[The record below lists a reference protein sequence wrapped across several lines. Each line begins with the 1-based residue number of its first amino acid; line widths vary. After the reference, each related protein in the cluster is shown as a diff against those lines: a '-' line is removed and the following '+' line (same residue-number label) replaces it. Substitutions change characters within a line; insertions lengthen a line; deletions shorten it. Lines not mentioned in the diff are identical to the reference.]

1 MWTAALVAVCK
12 LVARNVSHIEPN
24 WRQNP
29 SNFIKSP
36 SKICQNGALERFWE
50 GLRSKLAAISIPG
63 MLFAIPGM
71 LFVGPIGATWPT
83 LGAIWDQT
91 GRQWSAKASFLA
103 PGYPKIEKLRSK
115 ERSQKHIEIL
125 INV

>member
-1 MWTAALVAVCK
+1 MAVCK
-12 LVARNVSHIEPN
+12 FVARNVSHIELN

-36 SKICQNGALERFWE
+36 SKIYPNGAQERVWE
-50 GLRSKLAAISIPG
+50 GLRSKLATIFIPG

-71 LFVGPIGATWPT
+71 LFVEPIGATWPI

-91 GRQWSAKASFLA
+91 GRQWRAKASFLA

>member
-1 MWTAALVAVCK
+1 MAVCK
-12 LVARNVSHIEPN
+12 FVARNVSHIELN
-24 WRQNP
+24 WRQKP

-36 SKICQNGALERFWE
+36 SKIYQNGAQERFWE

-71 LFVGPIGATWPT
+71 LFVEPIGATWPT

-91 GRQWSAKASFLA
+91 GRQGRPKSRFLA
-103 PGYPKIEKLRSK
+103 PGYPKNRKIAIQGRVPET
-115 ERSQKHIEIL
+115 H
-125 INV
+125 